1 MGIPFMPVR
10 GILGSDYLKVQPRF
24 KVIDDPFS
32 GHQVVAVGAINPDFT
47 LIHAVMA
54 DTRGNVLIERRS
66 DVDVALGAAQVAMA
80 TVEEV
85 VEAGQL
91 VEDSERRLM
100 SWINFH
106 YLIHAP
112 GGARPTACPGYY
124 AIDEAEI
131 KHYLQTAKD
140 PKAFEAY
147 VAEAAWADGEPAP
160 GRELS

>member
-32 GHQVVAVGAINPDFT
+32 GRKIVAVGAINPDFT
-47 LIHAVMA
+47 LIHAFKA

-66 DVDVALGAAQVAMA
+66 DVDVALRAATVAMA
-80 TVEEV
+80 TVEEI
-85 VEAGQL
+85 VEPDEL
-91 VEDSERRLM
+91 KEDADKRLM

-124 AIDEAEI
+124 GIDEAEM
-131 KHYLQTAKD
+131 KRYMQTAKD
-140 PKAFEAY
+140 PAAFEAY
-147 VAEAAWADGEPAP
+147 VAQQAAGPAEE
-160 GRELS
+160 RVQS

>member
-32 GHQVVAVGAINPDFT
+32 GRQVVAVGAINPDFT
-47 LIHAVMA
+47 LIHAFMA

-66 DVDVALGAAQVAMA
+66 DVDTALGAATVAMA

-85 VEAGQL
+85 VEPGQL
-91 VEDSERRLM
+91 VEDSDKRLV

-124 AIDEAEI
+124 AIDEAEM
-131 KHYLQTAKD
+131 KRYLQIAKD

-147 VAEAAWADGEPAP
+147 VAGVSWADSETAP
-160 GRELS
+160 GREMS